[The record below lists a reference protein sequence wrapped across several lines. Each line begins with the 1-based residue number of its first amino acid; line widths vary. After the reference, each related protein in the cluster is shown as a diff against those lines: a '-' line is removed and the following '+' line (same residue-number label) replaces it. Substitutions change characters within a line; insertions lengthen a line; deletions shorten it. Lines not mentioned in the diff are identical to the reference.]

1 MCILKHANPDLE
13 KVVLKINYVLVILMQ
28 SLVKTVLHKGV
39 SERNLEGVFQE
50 VASQDNFLQNHTV
63 ASQSI

>member
-1 MCILKHANPDLE
+1 MCILKHANPDFE

-28 SLVKTVLHKGV
+28 SLVKKVLHKGF
-39 SERNLEGVFQE
+39 SERNLEGVFQQ

-63 ASQSI
+63 PSQSI